1 MGQSTLSHLH
11 HRKRK
16 REFKGV
22 RKMASST
29 LIHTLVIKGPDS
41 HFKSTPSATKL
52 VGIVDRMD
60 MKLESKL
67 LSPLVNDT
75 QLFKRLKRVWNMN
88 HTTHTQKNSV

>member
-1 MGQSTLSHLH
+1 MSYYSLGQSTLSHLH

-67 LSPLVNDT
+67 LSPLDT
-75 QLFKRLKRVWNMN
+75 TVCVCVFYPHLLHVA
-88 HTTHTQKNSV
+88 